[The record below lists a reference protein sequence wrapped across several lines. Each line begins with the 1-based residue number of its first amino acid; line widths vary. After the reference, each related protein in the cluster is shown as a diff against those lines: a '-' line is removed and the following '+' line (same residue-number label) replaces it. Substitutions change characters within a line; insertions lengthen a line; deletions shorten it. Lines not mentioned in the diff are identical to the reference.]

1 MLSPF
6 LNYVD
11 SKTANWPLYFQNL
24 TLVLHIHLQ
33 AGGMETEAVEVA
45 ATLTPE
51 QREVTPRAYHT

>member
-11 SKTANWPLYFQNL
+11 SKTATGHFISENL